1 MHSLLK
7 NVIILLM
14 RAKEKKQ
21 KLAHFTDIQKKKEV
35 EVIDLRKRTKI
46 VNWLLIFV
54 ALILGGWLFYGAVIK
69 ADVSYF
75 YPNSVLGT
83 WQNIDKATGQPDL
96 DWGADASEFNENN
109 SAVFEGGGIK
119 QLFFGNFQG
128 QMNDYENKEIVRATL
143 KINWVIDDKSK
154 RAVQPTPSDLIII
167 EPSPTLLPTPSLEN
181 SSTTETPL
189 PEGTIL
195 ETSSPTES
203 ISPTSESTSFP
214 TSESTS
220 QPTSSPTPE
229 STPSQI
235 PSPTPES
242 TPLTFLQFLIK
253 KVFAQESTE
262 TPNPIPTP
270 SETPTPTPT
279 EQISSS
285 PIPTEE
291 ISPSLT
297 PTPTPSETISPTQT
311 SLESPS
317 LAPQETI
324 TETPN
329 QNPSQNPSET
339 PNASSTENSI
349 ATSTPAETSFSPTPN
364 PAPLFEIRYSFDN
377 KNWQTLAQISYD
389 NFQNEFEIPLKNW
402 EDIAN
407 LQVVIEST
415 LNTNLDENLIA
426 FVDGAQLEVEYQEM
440 PQVTES
446 VSPQITVA
454 PNLELSD
461 FLKQLLAPILSKTKK
476 EVKVQSN
483 QNIQTQQ
490 NCSVEPFN
498 IEIKP
503 NESKTAVI
511 KLKKNTQLEGE
522 KLMIGNLPQG
532 IYIFFAKNNDY
543 ETDVSPDEKELTLTI
558 AAVPNAQTGSFS
570 IPIIYQNGN
579 STTICQIN
587 IINF

>member
-1 MHSLLK
+1 MHLLLK

-195 ETSSPTES
+195 ETPSSTES

-214 TSESTS
+214 TSE
-220 QPTSSPTPE
+220 PTPE
-229 STPSQI
+229 LT

-253 KVFAQESTE
+253 KVFAQESTETLHPIPTPSE

-297 PTPTPSETISPTQT
+297 PTSTPSETTSPTQT
-311 SLESPS
+311 LLESPS

-324 TETPN
+324 TEPPN
-329 QNPSQNPSET
+329 ESPSQNPSET

-349 ATSTPAETSFSPTPN
+349 ATSTTAETSFSPTPN

-440 PQVTES
+440 PQATES
-446 VSPQITVA
+446 ISPQITVA

-461 FLKQLLAPILSKTKK
+461 YLKQLLAPILSKTKK
-476 EVKVQSN
+476 EVKVGSN

-511 KLKKNTQLEGE
+511 KLKKSAQLEGE

-570 IPIIYQNGN
+570 IPIIYQSGN
-579 STTICQIN
+579 SATICQIN

>member
-1 MHSLLK
+1 
-7 NVIILLM
+7 M

-83 WQNIDKATGQPDL
+83 WQNIDKASGQLDL

-154 RAVQPTPSDLIII
+154 RAVKPTPSDLIII

-195 ETSSPTES
+195 ETPSPTES
-203 ISPTSESTSFP
+203 ISPTSESTPFP
-214 TSESTS
+214 TSEPTS

-297 PTPTPSETISPTQT
+297 PTSTPSETTSPTQT
-311 SLESPS
+311 PSEIPS
-317 LAPQETI
+317 LTPQETI

-339 PNASSTENSI
+339 PNASSTENPI
-349 ATSTPAETSFSPTPN
+349 ATSTTAETSFSPTPN

-440 PQVTES
+440 PQATES
-446 VSPQITVA
+446 ISPQITIA

-461 FLKQLLAPILSKTKK
+461 YLKQLLAPILSKTKK

-483 QNIQTQQ
+483 QNVQTQQ

-543 ETDVSPDEKELTLTI
+543 ETDVSPDEKELTLNI

-570 IPIIYQNGN
+570 IPIIYQSGN

>member
-203 ISPTSESTSFP
+203 ISPTSESTPFP